1 MSKRKAYR
9 PKASSVP
16 MLVNRFVNDS
26 IEGAEELA
34 MLHAFQYGKAG
45 RPDYDYLIRMANMLN
60 VAAQTKDV
68 QNLKET
74 VDAINYLA
82 SLILDRYKRTGKFGL
97 DSDELNAMR
106 DVVAFYDS
114 FWKRQTTTLYN
125 ECVAELNAFYEEV
138 EERRAA

>member
-16 MLVNRFVNDS
+16 MLINRFVNDS

-45 RPDYDYLIRMANMLN
+45 RSDYDYLIRMANMLN
-60 VAAQTKDV
+60 VAAQNKGV
-68 QNLKET
+68 KNLKET
-74 VDAINYLA
+74 VDAINFLA
-82 SLILDRYKRTGKFGL
+82 KLILERYERSGKFGVNA
-97 DSDELNAMR
+97 DELSAMR
-106 DVVAFYDS
+106 DVVTFYDS
-114 FWKRQTTTLYN
+114 FWKRQTTNLYN